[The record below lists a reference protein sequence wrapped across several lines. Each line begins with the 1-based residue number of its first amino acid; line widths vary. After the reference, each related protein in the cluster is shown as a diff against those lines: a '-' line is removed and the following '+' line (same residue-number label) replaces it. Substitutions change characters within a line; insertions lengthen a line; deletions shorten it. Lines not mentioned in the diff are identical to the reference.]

1 MVKVRMVA
9 PARAFLRKEAS
20 YLRQYSPQAADAFLH
35 RMGEAREHLQRFPLM
50 GFEKSGLP
58 VPGVRSLV
66 VGTYVLDY
74 EIAGNDLLILAIR
87 PGQVPEPSLE
97 ADDDFDYEANPADD

>member
-1 MVKVRMVA
+1 
-9 PARAFLRKEAS
+9 
-20 YLRQYSPQAADAFLH
+20 
-35 RMGEAREHLQRFPLM
+35 M